1 MLPLHPHPYACYF
14 FRGFLLLF
22 WFFLKRRRDW
32 VSARCT
38 QSSSE
43 AYKCPFSAILKKKK
57 KTGSGSK
64 FRDFQ
69 LFPAFPSFL
78 IYAMT
83 LQSQGPNGF
92 RKEFN
97 WNRRKP

>member
-32 VSARCT
+32 VSAWCT

-57 KTGSGSK
+57 KKLGVVQSLGI
-64 FRDFQ
+64 FNCFP
-69 LFPAFPSFL
+69 LFHPS
-78 IYAMT
+78 
-83 LQSQGPNGF
+83 
-92 RKEFN
+92 
-97 WNRRKP
+97 